1 MARLKTL
8 KPRLRA
14 LPPRIRMP
22 EGRAETERHR
32 NAQPWRRWYK
42 LARWRRLRWAVLIRD
57 MFTCRMCGRIEADTS
72 KLVADHR
79 EPHRGDEALFWDVNN
94 LQTLC
99 EDCHNGP
106 KARMEARGEV

>member
-8 KPRLRA
+8 KPRLRT
-14 LPPRIRMP
+14 LRPVIRAP
-22 EGRAETERHR
+22 EGRAEVDRHR

-42 LARWRRLRWAVLIRD
+42 LARWRKLRWSVLVRD
-57 MFTCRMCGRIEADTS
+57 AFTCRMCGRLEHDTS

-79 EPHRGDEALFWDVNN
+79 EPHRGDEAMFWDERN

-99 EDCHNGP
+99 EGCHNGP
-106 KARMEARGEV
+106 KARMEARGDV